1 MIYVGYKTIDP
12 CARSVRPAGQLRS
25 LPGGVWLRLGIGL
38 LVAMKLA
45 GREEWLLKAGQAAYE
60 HAEPA
65 TPASEDHRG
74 VLPAVLRSE
83 PIEE

>member
-1 MIYVGYKTIDP
+1 MIYVAYKTVDP
-12 CARSVRPAGQLRS
+12 WPDLFDPPASYAPYLVI
-25 LPGGVWLRLGIGL
+25 VWLAIGVGL